1 MMRILLLIFSSILLT
16 GCLYPNNQLTENQAT
31 NDEQLD
37 SVQQAVDEYRETT
50 NGLLPIETKDQ
61 NTPIFIKYPIDFQVL
76 REKGIM
82 GEVPSNSFAGGGKY
96 SYVLI
101 NPEEDPKVKVV
112 DARITQQ
119 LRTVNY
125 QINLYRN
132 ENDFA
137 PFGERIG
144 NGIFS
149 IDREKLRLKDGY
161 TVISPYTGQALDIV
175 IGKGG
180 DAKVDFR
187 PDVYQLMEEEGI
199 EDYEGDLRYLLAEHY
214 PIVPAFSPAMIMED
228 GEIILK
234 QSE

>member
-16 GCLYPNNQLTENQAT
+16 GCLYPNDQLTENQAT
-31 NDEQLD
+31 NDEQLNR
-37 SVQQAVDEYRETT
+37 VQEAVDEYRKATD
-50 NGLLPIETKDQ
+50 GLLPIETKDQ

-82 GEVPSNSFAGGGKY
+82 GEVPSNSFAGGGAY

-101 NPEEDPKVKVV
+101 NPENDPTVKVV
-112 DARITQQ
+112 DARITQR

-132 ENDFA
+132 EHDFA
-137 PFGERIG
+137 PFGDRLG
-144 NGIFS
+144 KGVFS
-149 IDREKLRLKDGY
+149 IDQEKLRLKDGY
-161 TVISPYTGQALDIV
+161 TVDSPYTEQTLDLV

-180 DAKVDFR
+180 EAKVDFR

-199 EDYEGDLRYLLAEHY
+199 EEYEGDLRYLLTEHY
-214 PIVPAFSPAMIMED
+214 PIVPAYSPAMFLD
-228 GEIILK
+228 NGEIIL
-234 QSE
+234 EPPE